1 MGNEL
6 RSSDGASN
14 QTETGT
20 LTLGVEALA
29 KYRHDPIRLRMV
41 RDMLARNFSGED
53 DPPIGPDVPA
63 SWHDQNRRAHDLV
76 TARLNELDDSV
87 EFP

>member
-14 QTETGT
+14 QPETGT
-20 LTLGVEALA
+20 LTLSVEALA
-29 KYRHDPIRLRMV
+29 KYRDDPIRLRMV

-53 DPPIGPDVPA
+53 DPPLGPEALV
-63 SWHDQNRRAHDLV
+63 SWHDQNRRTHELV
-76 TARLNELDDSV
+76 TARLVVLGEID
-87 EFP
+87 